1 MTDDVIA
8 QFEQAVLKGKT
19 APADLRVLLTLQ
31 TERAVNPDHYADAM
45 EELGVRVLAPGET
58 HALLAH
64 DYLNDDD
71 RANPDIMCNVEA
83 IDAVA
88 ALCSFVVVTDDSDV
102 VGYWHGPEQLDI
114 AVAPIVKLDTEGQFS
129 LLGGRHL
136 TEALVGDRVFDDD
149 AAFAEYREG
158 FAQHGIKIEA
168 ENWDALPMTEPQ
180 TRPQELHLR
189 LYNEARVKRGLE
201 PVD

>member
-8 QFEQAVLKGKT
+8 LFEQAVLKGKT
-19 APADLRVLLTLQ
+19 APADLRILLTLQ
-31 TERAVNPDHYADAM
+31 AERVVSAEHYADPL
-45 EELGVRVLAPGET
+45 EELAARVLMPGET
-58 HALLAH
+58 HALLSH

-71 RANPDIMCNVEA
+71 RANPDIMCNIEA
-83 IDAVA
+83 IDAVIA
-88 ALCSFVVVTDDSDV
+88 MCSFVVVTDESDV
-102 VGYWHGPEQLDI
+102 VGYWHGPEQIDM

-129 LLGGRHL
+129 LLQGRHL
-136 TEALVGDRVFDDD
+136 TEALVGDRVFDND
-149 AAFAEYREG
+149 ATFAEYREG

-168 ENWDALPMTEPQ
+168 ENWHALPMPESRSKPD
-180 TRPQELHLR
+180 ELHLR